1 MLKHQGTYHAYMQS
15 SFSGLTVKQEV
26 MSNAFSQ
33 IHRAGDFISTTNY
46 DLLLEQA
53 TSAET
58 VTYTDPGRILQML
71 RGEAQRRIIHLHG
84 AYDPAHGIDD
94 IIADKIQKA
103 PDTAVLTGCARYGDV
118 FG

>member
-1 MLKHQGTYHAYMQS
+1 MTKSLAPGQRIHDRRRGYLLDVLKHQGTYHAYMQS

-58 VTYTDPGRILQML
+58 VTYTDPRQDF
-71 RGEAQRRIIHLHG
+71 ANAARRSTT
-84 AYDPAHGIDD
+84 
-94 IIADKIQKA
+94 ADH
-103 PDTAVLTGCARYGDV
+103 PFARRL
-118 FG
+118 